1 MVNLSYSTFLQAH
14 LAINLLK
21 SDTNKKWKCK
31 SGEKQASVILQ
42 LKQETVIAGIDIG
55 NENSA
60 FVEVLVGKSTSL
72 TNDFQVGTVYFY
84 ITYMT
89 LTIKCMI
96 V

>member
-1 MVNLSYSTFLQAH
+1 MQAH

-42 LKQETVIAGIDIG
+42 LKQETVISGIDIG

-72 TNDFQVGTVYFY
+72 NNDFQVSLSFV
-84 ITYMT
+84 
-89 LTIKCMI
+89 
-96 V
+96 

>member
-1 MVNLSYSTFLQAH
+1 M
-14 LAINLLK
+14 AINLLK

-42 LKQETVIAGIDIG
+42 LKQETVIEGIDIG

-72 TNDFQVGTVYFY
+72 TNDFQVGLFF
-84 ITYMT
+84 M
-89 LTIKCMI
+89 
-96 V
+96 